1 MKRAALIVVAVLVCP
16 MESFG
21 QGIPGNPIELT
32 TKITS
37 LAGVWTYDPT
47 RGVCGSCDLDDQN
60 DRTIRIGVSP
70 QGVNIESERPAGPAG
85 R

>member
-47 RGVCGSCDLDDQN
+47 RGVRGSCDL
-60 DRTIRIGVSP
+60 S
-70 QGVNIESERPAGPAG
+70 
-85 R
+85 